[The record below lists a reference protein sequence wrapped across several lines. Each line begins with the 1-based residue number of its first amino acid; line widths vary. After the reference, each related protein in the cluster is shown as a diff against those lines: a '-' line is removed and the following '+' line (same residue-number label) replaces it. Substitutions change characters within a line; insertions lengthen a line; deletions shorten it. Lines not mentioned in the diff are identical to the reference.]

1 MSRVRRGDR
10 VMSAREVNVPEILVE
25 QARSLPPLSEA
36 ETDALLVEVRA
47 RGKGAALDRLVE
59 QQLGT
64 ILELAAARR
73 GRGVEVGDLAQ
84 EAAIASVVAITEY
97 AGRGGT
103 APGLHQ
109 FVVRLVGSHMDE
121 TIELAA
127 LERASDEAFIR
138 DAETYEITEVR
149 MRHELGR
156 DATAVELAAELGWPE
171 ERIAIVAE
179 MLADARAR
187 YDSEIVDYLD
197 DIDEE

>member
-1 MSRVRRGDR
+1 
-10 VMSAREVNVPEILVE
+10 MSAREVNVPEILVE

>member
-1 MSRVRRGDR
+1 MSG
-10 VMSAREVNVPEILVE
+10 REVNAPEILVE

-64 ILELAAARR
+64 ILEQAAARR

-103 APGLHQ
+103 APGLNQ
-109 FVVRLVGSHMDE
+109 FVLRLVGSHMDE